1 MVEGVSQFKDV
12 NDLFVS
18 DDESDDSAMDLE
30 EPDPDAEP
38 SKKRVKTNGTA
49 PAAQEQPKWSNP
61 DPYFIVPPV
70 DESRHQR
77 KDVVQLLRKAKVE
90 AEKAAPAANAV
101 SRNADFI
108 SFGDEEE
115 EGEEE
120 LIRPDAAVA
129 NGEVSEDGEIDSDE
143 QMGGSR
149 GAGDAPLTNGHT
161 EKSAQLTQQGFSHLR
176 NLHQVPTPQ
185 PNPQPNHPHAVTNEM
200 QAREDSV
207 EIVSERVLNEARDV
221 LAEINAEDK
230 RGARKPQTGGRGGRA
245 PHGQKRQHDSDGDI
259 TRSWQAKDRASATP
273 WHIDHSQAPDTV
285 YW

>member
-1 MVEGVSQFKDV
+1 MVEGASQFKDV

-18 DDESDDSAMDLE
+18 DDESDDSVMDLE
-30 EPDPDAEP
+30 EPDADAEP

-108 SFGDEEE
+108 GFGDEEE
-115 EGEEE
+115 EVEEVEEE

-143 QMGGSR
+143 QMVGGSHDAR
-149 GAGDAPLTNGHT
+149 NAPLANGHT
-161 EKSAQLTQQGFSHLR
+161 EKSAQPTQQGFSHLR

-185 PNPQPNHPHAVTNEM
+185 PNHPHAVTNEM
-200 QAREDSV
+200 EARENSV

-230 RGARKPQTGGRGGRA
+230 RKTREPQARGRGGR
-245 PHGQKRQHDSDGDI
+245 PLQGQKRQHDSDGDI